1 MDEHDVVA
9 TRSRRTGAACARSP
23 TGCSVRPPT
32 ADDAVQEGWLRLSR
46 TGADEIDNLDGWLT
60 TVVAA
65 PGAAGAPGPGGRA
78 GGGDQSGGP
87 RRPAPPIQARQ
98 RQIVGAFLAASKSG
112 DLEALVALL
121 DPDVV
126 LRADSAAVATGA
138 PAEVHGSAAVAET
151 FAGRAKAARPAL
163 VGGDV
168 GLVWAPGGTP
178 RVAFALSFGPDSIV
192 GIELSADPE
201 SLELLDPVLLP
212 PDPRRRGILVLC
224 LGVAGLGGIV
234 G

>member
-1 MDEHDVVA
+1 MSPSCSTISSTSPS
-9 TRSRRTGAACARSP
+9 TRS
-23 TGCSVRPPT
+23 
-32 ADDAVQEGWLRLSR
+32 
-46 TGADEIDNLDGWLT
+46 
-60 TVVAA
+60 
-65 PGAAGAPGPGGRA
+65 
-78 GGGDQSGGP
+78 P
-87 RRPAPPIQARQ
+87 RRATPAPPVSWPP
-98 RQIVGAFLAASKSG
+98 RQIAGAFLAASKSG
-112 DLEALVALL
+112 DLEALVALH

-163 VGGDV
+163 VCGDV

-178 RVAFALSFGPDSIV
+178 RVAFALAFGPDSIV

-212 PDPRRRGILVLC
+212 T
-224 LGVAGLGGIV
+224 
-234 G
+234 